1 MNILLILAG
10 VVWAYMSIWYV
21 ISLITKRSDVADV
34 AWGMGFVLIAWLS
47 YFWGSSNYLSIAINC
62 LVTIWGTRLAWHIY
76 LRNRNKVE
84 DYRYQQWRN
93 EWKNFYIRSYLQ
105 IFVLQGILMLI
116 IAIPVIAVNSG
127 MANFVNVGVG
137 LMIWTVG
144 FVFES
149 VGDWQLKE
157 FIKNKS
163 NRGMVMDKG
172 LWRYTRHPNY
182 FGEVVMW
189 WGIWVA
195 SLGNGS
201 WWTIIGPITISYL
214 IIFVS
219 GIPLLENK
227 MQKNKNYQEYM
238 KRTSMFLPW
247 PPKHES

>member
-1 MNILLILAG
+1 
-10 VVWAYMSIWYV
+10 
-21 ISLITKRSDVADV
+21 
-34 AWGMGFVLIAWLS
+34 
-47 YFWGSSNYLSIAINC
+47 
-62 LVTIWGTRLAWHIY
+62 
-76 LRNRNKVE
+76 
-84 DYRYQQWRN
+84 
-93 EWKNFYIRSYLQ
+93 
-105 IFVLQGILMLI
+105 
-116 IAIPVIAVNSG
+116 
-127 MANFVNVGVG
+127 MANFVNIGAGMV
-137 LMIWTVG
+137 IWAIG

-163 NRGMVMDKG
+163 NKGMVMDKG

-195 SLGNGS
+195 SLGNGG
-201 WWTIIGPITISYL
+201 WWTIVGPMTISCL